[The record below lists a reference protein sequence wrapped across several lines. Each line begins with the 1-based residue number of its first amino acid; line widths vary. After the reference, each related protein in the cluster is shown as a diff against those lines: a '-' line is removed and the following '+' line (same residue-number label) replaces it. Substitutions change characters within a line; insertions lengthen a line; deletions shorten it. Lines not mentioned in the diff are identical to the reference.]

1 MSDKSEDRT
10 DDELTETEIVE
21 SVPADFVSLLNVEE
35 ADAEEGVVPV
45 RIIQPGWGS
54 SGFYSVDVLKSA
66 VESGTFDNAHM
77 HWDHRGQGERPERSA
92 LKWAGNVLEGS
103 AKYQDSGPEGAGVY
117 GKAYV
122 FPHWR
127 TAVESMRSH
136 IGLSI
141 VGKGQSKYGSKNGR
155 SGPIFESLKISD
167 VDFVTRPGAGG
178 KITKQFAGFAESK
191 PTSDPVTESE
201 PPMPETKTT
210 ETETPAV
217 EAMIEEAVNARVD
230 KIVESVN
237 AKLEELTESNRMA
250 RNLDTARMVVDG
262 SSLPGPAAER
272 VKSSLAGVTQLAAES
287 ADPVKIANDAVEV
300 EMKYIEQLT
309 PMHLRKPSI
318 SESDLGDEGYE
329 KSLSALE
336 TEIFG
341 ELEDDKE

>member
-1 MSDKSEDRT
+1 MSEKPDEQIDE
-10 DDELTETEIVE
+10 ELTETDIVE

-35 ADAEEGVVPV
+35 TDAEEGVVPV

-54 SGFYSVDVLKSA
+54 SGYYSSDVLKSA

-92 LKWAGNVLEGS
+92 LKWAGTVLEGS
-103 AKYQDSGPEGAGVY
+103 TSYQESGPEGAGVY

-127 TAVESMRSH
+127 TAVESMRTH

-141 VGKGQSKYGSKNGR
+141 VGKGRSKYGTEGGR
-155 SGPIFESLKISD
+155 SGPIFESLNISD

-191 PTSDPVTESE
+191 PTPDPVTESE
-201 PPMPETKTT
+201 PSMPDTSAMETK
-210 ETETPAV
+210 
-217 EAMIEEAVNARVD
+217 IEEAVNARVD
-230 KIVESVN
+230 KIVESME
-237 AKLEELTESNRMA
+237 AKLSELTEANRKA

-287 ADPVKIANDAVEV
+287 ADPVKIANDAVEA

-318 SESDLGDEGYE
+318 NESDLNDENYE
-329 KSLSALE
+329 KSMAALE

-341 ELEDDKE
+341 ELEVDKE